1 MPRQRAKILST
12 PQPAGPAKRG
22 RKRSS
27 DKASEP
33 RYAAPAVDQAL
44 DIVELLSRNSRA
56 YGINELARTLGIST
70 NTVYRILRRLTE
82 RGYTEQDISGGYH
95 LSTQFFSLGMRL
107 YNRFDLRL
115 RARPHLER
123 LAEQTHE
130 TAQIH
135 VPDKDRVLA
144 LDCIS
149 PQAEFFLATTPG
161 SRFCYHPNAFGK
173 AILAFMDPAT
183 VKTMVTEKLPALTP
197 HTITSR
203 KALMVQLEQV
213 RRTGIAYDMEEYNLG
228 FFCIGSPVFDVTGK
242 VVAGIGITGV
252 LQKDTPS
259 GFREWE
265 LAVLRCAGRI
275 AADIGYTGG
284 TYEVFEKTGRG
295 WNNSAGAPPF
305 LDNGQS
311 ANPAAR

>member
-1 MPRQRAKILST
+1 MPRQRAKTLGA
-12 PQPAGPAKRG
+12 PQPSGPAKRG

-27 DKASEP
+27 ARTSEP

-44 DIVELLSRNSRA
+44 DIVELLSHNSRS
-56 YGINELARTLGIST
+56 YGITELARVLSIST
-70 NTVYRILRRLTE
+70 NTVFRILRRLTE
-82 RGYTEQDISGGYH
+82 RGYTEQDASGGYH

-135 VPDKDRVLA
+135 VPDKDCVLV

-161 SRFCYHPNAFGK
+161 SRFLYHPNAFGK
-173 AILAFMDPAT
+173 AILAFLDPAT
-183 VKTMVTEKLPALTP
+183 VKALVTEKLPALTP

-203 KALMVQLEQV
+203 KDLLAQLDKIRQ
-213 RRTGIAYDMEEYNLG
+213 TGLAYDMEEYNLG
-228 FFCIGSPVFDVTGK
+228 FFCIGAPVFDVTGK

-252 LQKDTPS
+252 LQKDTHIR
-259 GFREWE
+259 FREWE
-265 LAVLRCAGRI
+265 LAVNRCAGTI
-275 AADIGYTGG
+275 SSDIGYVGDAYG
-284 TYEVFEKTGRG
+284 KFEEAIK
-295 WNNSAGAPPF
+295 AGKPPTDSD
-305 LDNGQS
+305 LHRTQGVR
-311 ANPAAR
+311 P

>member
-1 MPRQRAKILST
+1 MRDTA
-12 PQPAGPAKRG
+12 G
-22 RKRSS
+22 RKIKPGKTS
-27 DKASEP
+27 AP

-44 DIVELLSRNSRA
+44 DIVENLSNNSRA

-82 RGYTEQDISGGYH
+82 RGYTEQDASGGYH
-95 LSTQFFSLGMRL
+95 LGTQFFSLGMRL

-123 LAEQTHE
+123 LAEQTHR

-144 LDCIS
+144 LDCIP
-149 PQAEFFLATTPG
+149 PQADFFLQTTPG
-161 SRFCYHPNAFGK
+161 SRFFYHPNAFGK
-173 AILAFMDPAT
+173 AILAFLDAAT
-183 VKTMVTEKLPALTP
+183 VRSRVPEKLPALTP

-203 KALMVQLEQV
+203 KDLMAQLEKIRQ
-213 RRTGIAYDMEEYNLG
+213 TGLAYDMEEYNTG

-252 LQKDTPS
+252 LQKDIHS
-259 GFREWE
+259 RFREWE
-265 LAVLRCAGRI
+265 RAVIRCAGRI
-275 AADIGYTGG
+275 SADIGYVGDA
-284 TYEVFEKTGRG
+284 YARFESATQLQKTQR
-295 WNNSAGAPPF
+295 NLP
-305 LDNGQS
+305 
-311 ANPAAR
+311 

>member
-1 MPRQRAKILST
+1 MQNALRSE
-12 PQPAGPAKRG
+12 GPAKRG

-27 DKASEP
+27 AGGLGP

-56 YGINELARTLGIST
+56 YGINELARTLSIST

-82 RGYTEQDISGGYH
+82 RGYTEQDASGGYH

-107 YNRFDLRL
+107 YSRFDLRI

-123 LAEQTHE
+123 LAEQTHK

-135 VPDKDRVLA
+135 VPDKDRALA
-144 LDCIS
+144 LDCIA
-149 PQAEFFLATTPG
+149 PLAEFFLATTPG
-161 SRFCYHPNAFGK
+161 SRFYYHPNAFGK
-173 AILAFMDPAT
+173 AILAFLDPAT
-183 VKTMVTEKLPALTP
+183 VKTMVTEKLPALTS

-203 KALMVQLEQV
+203 KDLFAQFDKV
-213 RRTGIAYDMEEYNLG
+213 RQTGLAYDMEEYNLG

-259 GFREWE
+259 RFGECE
-265 LAVLRCAGRI
+265 VAVLRCAGRI

-284 TYEVFEKTGRG
+284 AYEVFETASRG
-295 WNNSAGAPPF
+295 GNHAAGAPHS
-305 LDNGQS
+305 LDNELS